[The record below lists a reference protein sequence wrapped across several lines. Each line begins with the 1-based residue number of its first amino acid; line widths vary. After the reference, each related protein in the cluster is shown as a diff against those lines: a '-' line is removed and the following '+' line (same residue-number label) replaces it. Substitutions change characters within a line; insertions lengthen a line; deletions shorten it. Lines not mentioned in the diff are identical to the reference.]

1 MPYPFFNYPYPQMQP
16 QNGNIVHVQS
26 EEQARS
32 WNVAL
37 GSSVTFID
45 DTKPYCYTKSM
56 GLSQFEPPVFKRFRL
71 VEETAPQSIQNA
83 QEQASNIES
92 ANLSDYLTKAEF
104 EPFKSIIADMQVIVK
119 ELTGNESIKQPTEPK
134 SASN

>member
-83 QEQASNIES
+83 QEQASNTES
-92 ANLSDYLTKAEF
+92 VNLSDYLTKAEF
-104 EPFKSIIADMQVIVK
+104 EPFKSVIADMQVIVK
-119 ELTGNESIKQPTEPK
+119 ELTGNEPIKQPTEP
-134 SASN
+134 